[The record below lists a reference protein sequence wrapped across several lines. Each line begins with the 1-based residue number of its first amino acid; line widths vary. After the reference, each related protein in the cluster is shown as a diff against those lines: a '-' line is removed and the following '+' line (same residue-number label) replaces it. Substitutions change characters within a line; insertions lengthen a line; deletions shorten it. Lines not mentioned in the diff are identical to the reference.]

1 MANETRSLAAYA
13 SSLSFDD
20 IPEAVIDRAKQCI
33 ADTVA
38 AAIFGANL
46 PWSRMVADYAVENS
60 ANGRCTI
67 IGTRGRKV
75 QPGAAAL
82 AMGTAAHAY
91 ELDSL
96 RRPGAGVHPGATLV
110 PPALAMAQHLGKS
123 GKDVIV
129 AFVAGCEVLCR
140 IGDATRHS
148 AESRGFHAPGLTG
161 PFGSAIVTGRLL
173 GLNADKMTCALGI
186 AGSLASGL
194 LEFAKSGTGGMV
206 KRLHLGRAAEGGIL
220 AATLA
225 QKGFTGPVSVL
236 EGKAGFLQAYCLEYE
251 PQRLTLGL
259 KQTWETLK
267 ICLKRYPCHITAHP
281 AIEAARAVVAERSI
295 AIEQIDSIVVRGS
308 AKMAAIHNNQTPADL
323 IMAQYSIPWCIAA
336 ALAGD
341 ALDPASFGHRAFENS
356 QVATLATRISV
367 AEGAPAGFS
376 SWGAEVHLKLRD
388 GTALVRTSDSFPG
401 APEQPLTDGEFRK
414 KFMSLAGSASNVETC
429 FRRLMSLEAEPDL
442 DWLSEHNTNDAVIN

>member
-1 MANETRSLAAYA
+1 MAGETRDLARFA

-20 IPEAVIDRAKQCI
+20 IPDAVVRRAKQCI

-38 AAIFGANL
+38 AMFFGAEL
-46 PWSRMVADYAVENS
+46 PWSRKVADYALKTS
-60 ANGRCTI
+60 ASGHSAI
-67 IGTRGRKV
+67 VGTRGCLV

-123 GKDVIV
+123 GEDVIL
-129 AFVAGCEVLCR
+129 AFVAGCEVLFR

-161 PFGSAIVTGRLL
+161 PLGAAIVAGKLL
-173 GLNADKMTCALGI
+173 GLDAGQMTNALGI

-194 LEFAKSGTGGMV
+194 LEFANSGSGGMV

-225 QKGFTGPVSVL
+225 QEGFTGPASVL
-236 EGKAGFLQAYCLEYE
+236 EGHDGFLRAFCLESD

-259 KQTWETLK
+259 GQTWETLK
-267 ICLKRYPCHITAHP
+267 ICLKRYPCHITAHMP
-281 AIEAARAVVAERSI
+281 IEAARAMAAEHGF
-295 AIEQIDSIVVRGS
+295 AIEEIDSIVVKGS
-308 AKMAAIHNNQTPADL
+308 AKMATLHNIPVPADL
-323 IMAQYSIPWCIAA
+323 IMAQYSIPWCVAA

-341 ALDPASFGHRAFENS
+341 ALNPASFS
-356 QVATLATRISV
+356 QEVFDNPRIAALSARISV
-367 AEGAPAGFS
+367 EGGTPAGFS
-376 SWGAEVHLKLRD
+376 SWGAAVHVRLRD
-388 GTALVRTSDSFPG
+388 GTAFTRSCDSFPG
-401 APEQPLTDGEFRK
+401 TPEQPLTDDEFRD
-414 KFMSLAGSASNVETC
+414 KFFLLVGDKPNAAAC
-429 FRRLMSLEAEPDL
+429 FRRLIGLEREHDL
-442 DWLSEHNTNDAVIN
+442 DWLADR

>member
-1 MANETRSLAAYA
+1 MADETRALAAFA

-20 IPEAVIDRAKQCI
+20 IPQAIAHRAKQCI

-38 AAIFGANL
+38 AMIFGANL
-46 PWSRMVADYAVENS
+46 PWSRMVADYALKTS
-60 ANGRCTI
+60 ANGRSTI
-67 IGTRGRKV
+67 IGTKGRSV

-96 RRPGAGVHPGATLV
+96 RRPGAGVHPGATLA

-123 GKDVIV
+123 GKDIIL
-129 AFVAGCEVLCR
+129 AFVAGCEVLFR

-161 PFGSAIVTGRLL
+161 PLGAAIVAGKLL
-173 GLNADKMTCALGI
+173 GLDAEKMANALGI
-186 AGSLASGL
+186 AGSLAGGL
-194 LEFAKSGTGGMV
+194 LEFAKSGSGGMV
-206 KRLHLGRAAEGGIL
+206 KRLHLGRAAESGVM

-225 QKGFTGPVSVL
+225 HDGFTGPATVL
-236 EGKAGFLQAYCLEYE
+236 EGPDGFLRAFCLESE

-267 ICLKRYPCHITAHP
+267 ICLKRYPCHITAHMP
-281 AIEAARAVVAERSI
+281 IEAARALAAEHDI
-295 AIEQIDSIVVRGS
+295 AVEQIDAIVVKGS
-308 AKMAAIHNNQTPADL
+308 TKMVSHHNIPRPADL

-341 ALDPASFGHRAFENS
+341 ALNPDSFGQAAFDNPRIANLS
-356 QVATLATRISV
+356 ARISV
-367 AEGAPAGFS
+367 EGAAPAGLS
-376 SWGAEVHLKLRD
+376 SWGAEVQLRLRD
-388 GTALVRTSDSFPG
+388 GTVFTRTCDSFPG
-401 APEQPLTDGEFRK
+401 APEQPLSDEEFRN
-414 KFMSLAGSASNVETC
+414 KFLSLAGDTPVAEAY
-429 FRRLMSLEAEPDL
+429 FRRLIGLETEQNLNWLAEP
-442 DWLSEHNTNDAVIN
+442 